1 MWLNGGKFKG
11 NEAYDERILSMTK
24 TQSALDELKSDRRG
38 LMVVLSSPSGAGK
51 TTLTRKLLAENP
63 DMAMSVSATT
73 RPPRPG
79 EAEGKDYYF
88 VNKTRFSELES
99 QGEFLEHAKVFDNY
113 YATPR
118 GPVEDALSRGRDVV
132 FDIDWQ
138 GAQQL
143 TQAAADDIVKIFIL
157 PPNMRELEQRLRTRA
172 QDSDSVI
179 AKRMSKSEAE
189 ISHWAEYDYV
199 IVNEDV
205 SVALDELKTIV
216 KSERMRRRRQMWL
229 GGFVKSL
236 VNGG

>member
-1 MWLNGGKFKG
+1 
-11 NEAYDERILSMTK
+11 MTQTASIFDK
-24 TQSALDELKSDRRG
+24 LKSDRRG

-51 TTLTRKLLAENP
+51 TTLTRKLLADHP

-73 RPPRPG
+73 RPARPG
-79 EAEGKDYYF
+79 EVEGKDYF
-88 VNKTRFSELES
+88 FIDKTRFGELEAA
-99 QGEFLEHAKVFDNY
+99 GEFLEHAKVFDNY

-118 GPVEDALSRGRDVV
+118 GPVEKALSQGRDVV

-143 TQAAADDIVKIFIL
+143 TQAAADDLVKIFIL
-157 PPNMRELEQRLRTRA
+157 PPNMRELEQRLRSRA

-179 AKRMSKSEAE
+179 VKRMSKSEAE

-199 IVNEDV
+199 IVNEDI
-205 SVALDELKTIV
+205 STALEELKTIV

-236 VNGG
+236 IDGG

>member
-1 MWLNGGKFKG
+1 VSDL
-11 NEAYDERILSMTK
+11 T
-24 TQSALDELKSDRRG
+24 ELKRNRRG
-38 LMVVLSSPSGAGK
+38 LMIVLSSPSGAGK
-51 TTLTRKLLAENP
+51 TTLTRRLLADNSG
-63 DMAMSVSATT
+63 MTMSVSATT

-79 EAEGKDYYF
+79 EEDGVDYYF
-88 VNKTRFSELES
+88 IDKSRFAELEATD
-99 QGEFLEHAKVFDNY
+99 EFLEHAKVFDNF

-118 GPVEDALSRGRDVV
+118 GPVEDALREGRDVV

-143 TQAAADDIVKIFIL
+143 TQAAADDLVKIFIL

-205 SVALDELKTIV
+205 ETALAELQTIV
-216 KSERMRRRRQMWL
+216 LAERMRRKRQPWL

-236 VNGG
+236 TSGG

>member
-1 MWLNGGKFKG
+1 
-11 NEAYDERILSMTK
+11 MTR
-24 TQSALDELKSDRRG
+24 TANIFDELKSNRRG

-51 TTLTRKLLAENP
+51 TTLTRKLLADHP

-79 EAEGKDYYF
+79 EVEGKDYF
-88 VNKTRFSELES
+88 FIDKTRFGELEAA
-99 QGEFLEHAKVFDNY
+99 GEFLEHAKVFDNY

-118 GPVEDALSRGRDVV
+118 GPVEEALSQGQDVV

-143 TQAAADDIVKIFIL
+143 TQAAADDLVKIFIL

-179 AKRMSKSEAE
+179 VKRMSKSEAE

-199 IVNEDV
+199 IVNEDI
-205 SVALDELKTIV
+205 STALDELKTIV

-236 VNGG
+236 IDGG

>member
-1 MWLNGGKFKG
+1 M
-11 NEAYDERILSMTK
+11 
-24 TQSALDELKSDRRG
+24 SALDELKRDRRG

-51 TTLTRKLLAENP
+51 TTLTRRLLADNP
-63 DMAMSVSATT
+63 NMAMSVSATT

-79 EAEGKDYYF
+79 EKDGVDYF
-88 VNKTRFSELES
+88 FVAKEKFSELEAE
-99 QGEFLEHAKVFDNY
+99 GEFLEHAKVFDNY
-113 YATPR
+113 YGTPR
-118 GPVEDALSRGRDVV
+118 TPVERALSQAQDVV

-143 TQAAADDIVKIFIL
+143 TQAAADDLVKIFIL

-172 QDSDSVI
+172 LDSDAVI

-205 SVALDELKTIV
+205 ETALNELQIIV
-216 KSERMRRRRQMWL
+216 DAERMRRRRQMWL